1 MTNDPMTKDEKMIAE
16 WLASFVIR
24 VSSLIRHSSFVI
36 RHFRG
41 PFLAVT
47 CLVTS
52 TDTSAESKPE
62 HTNRLAHEK
71 SPYLLQ
77 HAHNPVDWYPWGEE
91 AFTKARRE
99 NKPIFLSV
107 GYSTCHWC
115 HVMAHESFENE
126 EVAAI
131 MNREFVNIKV
141 DREERPDVDRVY
153 MTFVQATT
161 GSGGWPMSVWLTPD
175 LKPFVGGTYF
185 APEERYGQ
193 PAFKKVLERIATA
206 WKEDHDKIVEQ
217 GSRIVEALR
226 ESQSAAPGE
235 GKIDGS
241 VLDAAYKQLD
251 RSYDPKEGGFGN
263 APKFPRPVTL
273 NFLMRFYARDPKSDA
288 GKQALNMA
296 LSTLRKMAAGGMH
309 DHIGGGFHR
318 YSVDRYW
325 HVPHFEKM
333 LYDQAQL
340 AVAFLDAFQITKDK
354 QYESVARDILD
365 YVARDMTSKE
375 GGFFSAEDADSPIPA
390 AAVDLSAVA
399 SAKADDRGH
408 PKTAEGAFYVWTK
421 KEIDDALGDSA
432 EIFDFHYGVQVHG
445 NAPEGS
451 DPHDEFRGKNI
462 LIERHTIAETARHF
476 KKSEAEIGKMLTRSR
491 EKLFAIRAQRP
502 RPHLDDKIISSWN
515 GLMISAYA
523 RAAQVLDDTRYL
535 ETATRAANFLRRN
548 LYEEKSKLLYRSYRE
563 GRSNIEGFADDYA
576 MVIQGL
582 LDLYAASFDVEWLK
596 LASDLQATQDGLF
609 FDEKNGG
616 YFSSSGRDESVFVR
630 MKDDNDGAEPAASS
644 ISTLNLQR
652 LSQIYDDPKL
662 AERAKKTIDAFA
674 TILSQFPSGMP
685 QMLVAVQ
692 DSLGKPRQIVIAGKK
707 DSPETRALLKEVHRH
722 FLPNTIVILAD
733 ATEGQKYLGEKNEA
747 IRAMSL
753 VEGKSAA
760 YVCENF
766 TCKAPVTEVKLL
778 SDLLKL

>member
-1 MTNDPMTKDEKMIAE
+1 MITRFRFGI
-16 WLASFVIR
+16 LALVW
-24 VSSLIRHSSFVI
+24 
-36 RHFRG
+36 
-41 PFLAVT
+41 
-47 CLVTS
+47 LVTANHN
-52 TDTSAESKPE
+52 DAGPTSVDARRAESAATKMSG
-62 HTNRLAHEK
+62 HANRLAHEK

-91 AFTKARRE
+91 AFAKARRE

-115 HVMAHESFENE
+115 HVMAHESFESE

-161 GSGGWPMSVWLTPD
+161 GGGGWPMSVWLTPD

-185 APEERYGQ
+185 PPEERYGQ
-193 PAFKKVLERIATA
+193 PAFEKVLERIATA

-217 GSRIVEALR
+217 GSKIVEALR
-226 ESQSAAPGE
+226 ESQSAASGE

-241 VLDAAYKQLD
+241 VADAAYRQID
-251 RSYDPKEGGFGN
+251 RSHDPKEGGFGN

-273 NFLMRFYARDPKSDA
+273 NFLTRFYARDPKSDA
-288 GKQALNMA
+288 GKHALNMA
-296 LSTLRKMAAGGMH
+296 LFTLRKMAAGGMH

-340 AVAFLDAFQITKDK
+340 ANAYLDAFQITKDK

-375 GGFFSAEDADSPIPA
+375 GGFFSAEDADSPVVG
-390 AAVDLSAVA
+390 VD
-399 SAKADDRGH
+399 DPGH
-408 PKTAEGAFYVWTK
+408 KKTAEGAFYVWTK

-432 EIFDFHYGVQVHG
+432 EVFDFHYGVQAHG

-476 KKSEAEIGKMLTRSR
+476 KKSEAEIAKVLAQSR
-491 EKLFAIRAQRP
+491 EKLFAIRTQRP
-502 RPHLDDKIISSWN
+502 RPHLDDKIIGAWN
-515 GLMISAYA
+515 GLMISAFA
-523 RAAQVLDDTRYL
+523 RAAQVLDDSRYL
-535 ETATRAANFLRRN
+535 EVATRAASFVRTD
-548 LYEEKSKLLYRSYRE
+548 LYDSSGKTLYRNYR
-563 GRSNIEGFADDYA
+563 GSRSGVEGFADDYGF
-576 MVIQGL
+576 VVQGL
-582 LDLYAASFDVEWLK
+582 LDLYEASFNVEWLK
-596 LASDLQATQDGLF
+596 FATELQATQDRLF

-616 YFSSSGRDESVFVR
+616 YFSTSGKDATVFVR
-630 MKDDNDGAEPAASS
+630 MKDDNDGAEPSASS
-644 ISTLNLQR
+644 IAALNLLR
-652 LSQIYDDPKL
+652 LSQIYDDPKI
-662 AERAKKTIDAFA
+662 AERAKKTINAFA
-674 TILSQFPSGMP
+674 TILSQYPSGMP
-685 QMLVAVQ
+685 QMLVAVEN
-692 DSLGKPRQIVIAGKK
+692 SLGKPRQIVIAGKK
-707 DSPETRALLKEVHRH
+707 DSSETKALLKEVHRH

-733 ATEGQKYLGEKNEA
+733 ANEGQKYLGERNEA
-747 IRAMSL
+747 VRAMSQID
-753 VEGKSAA
+753 GKPAA

-766 TCKAPVTEVKLL
+766 TCKAPVTNPKQLGE
-778 SDLLKL
+778 LLK

>member
-1 MTNDPMTKDEKMIAE
+1 MILE
-16 WLASFVIR
+16 TMRTGFRFSILALVW
-24 VSSLIRHSSFVI
+24 
-36 RHFRG
+36 
-41 PFLAVT
+41 
-47 CLVTS
+47 LVTANHNPAGP
-52 TDTSAESKPE
+52 TTTQ
-62 HTNRLAHEK
+62 TNRLAHEK

-77 HAHNPVDWYPWGEE
+77 HAHNPVQWYPWGEE
-91 AFTKARRE
+91 AFAKARKE
-99 NKPIFLSV
+99 NKPIFLSI

-185 APEERYGQ
+185 PPEERYGQ
-193 PAFKKVLERIATA
+193 PAFRKVLERIAIA
-206 WKEDHDKIVEQ
+206 WKEDQNKIVEQ
-217 GSRIVEALR
+217 GNKIVEALR
-226 ESQSAAPGE
+226 ESQSTATAE

-241 VLDAAYKQLD
+241 VVETAYRQIE
-251 RSYDPKEGGFGN
+251 RSYDPKEGGFGT

-273 NFLMRFYARDPKSDA
+273 NFLTRFYAREVRQPSRLPSEADA
-288 GKQALNMA
+288 TETAALQQGKHALDMA
-296 LSTLRKMAAGGMH
+296 LFTLRKMAAGGMH

-340 AVAFLDAFQITKDK
+340 AIAYLDAFQITKDK
-354 QYESVARDILD
+354 QYEAVTRDILD

-375 GGFFSAEDADSPIPA
+375 GGFLSAEDADSPV
-390 AAVDLSAVA
+390 VDSG
-399 SAKADDRGH
+399 DDRGH
-408 PKTAEGAFYVWTK
+408 QKTAEGAFYVWTK
-421 KEIDDALGDSA
+421 KEIDDALGDSG
-432 EIFDFHYGVQVHG
+432 EVFDFHYGVQAHG

-462 LIERHTIAETARHF
+462 LIERHTIAETARHLN
-476 KKSEAEIGKMLTRSR
+476 KNEENIANMLTRSR
-491 EKLFAIRAQRP
+491 EKLFAIRGQRP
-502 RPHLDDKIISSWN
+502 RPHLDDKIIAAWN
-515 GLMISAYA
+515 GLMISAFA
-523 RAAQVLDDTRYL
+523 RAAQMLDDSRYL
-535 ETATRAANFLRRN
+535 EIATRAAGFVRSN
-548 LYEEKSKLLYRSYRE
+548 LYHSSGKILYRSYRQ
-563 GRSNIEGFADDYA
+563 GRSNVEGFADDYA
-576 MVIQGL
+576 FVVQGL
-582 LDLYAASFDVEWLK
+582 LDLYEASFDIEWLK
-596 LASDLQATQDGLF
+596 LAIELQETQDRLF

-644 ISTLNLQR
+644 VAALNLLR
-652 LSQIYDDPKL
+652 LSQIYDDQKIG
-662 AERAKKTIDAFA
+662 ERARKTIDAFA

-685 QMLVAVQ
+685 QMLVAIQ
-692 DSLGKPRQIVIAGKK
+692 NSLGKPRQIVIAGKR
-707 DSPETRALLKEVHRH
+707 DSPETKALLKEVHRH
-722 FLPNTIVILAD
+722 FLPNTLVILAD
-733 ATEGQKYLGEKNEA
+733 GGEGQKYLGEKNEA

-753 VEGKSAA
+753 LEGKSAA

-766 TCKAPVTEVKLL
+766 TCKAPV
-778 SDLLKL
+778 SDPKQLGDILKL